1 MFGFKKA
8 IDSDVSIERSKRK
21 KGWLWIVGGLIGI
34 YLLGCVIIGIYWSRE
49 PDMFSVE
56 ENAKQAAMELL
67 SMNPRPSW
75 LPTDFNSNQLPVGF
89 TTVETLKR
97 IVFTLINK
105 PGGFLTNDVFP
116 PGVWLDNIPSWEI
129 GVLKQVRDISL
140 VFQRS
145 FSRSQSQS
153 SENTNLAKAFEF
165 FSTEPTSWLFP
176 AAEQR
181 YTDALGFINAYEQQL
196 LDPKSSTGKFYPRAD
211 NLAAWLAL
219 VETQLGSISQRL
231 AASVGQQ
238 YVLPFAQD
246 STDIMSG
253 KNKEIKTSWFQID
266 NVFYEA
272 RGQAWALALLLRAI
286 EIDFRDVLV
295 KKGAET
301 SVKQIIR
308 DLEATQQPVW
318 SPVILNGSGFGFLAN
333 HSLVMASYISRANA
347 AVIDLRRLL
356 EQG

>member
-8 IDSDVSIERSKRK
+8 VDADVIVTQPK
-21 KGWLWIVGGLIGI
+21 KKKKLLWAIGGLIGI
-34 YLLGCVIIGIYWSRE
+34 YLLVCIVIGIYWSTE

-56 ENAKQAAMELL
+56 ENAKQAAIALE
-67 SMNPRPSW
+67 NIKPRPAW
-75 LPTDFNSNQLPVGF
+75 LPSDFNPNQLPVGF
-89 TTVETLKR
+89 TTIETLKR
-97 IVFTLINK
+97 IASTLVNK
-105 PGGFLTNDVFP
+105 SGGFLTNDVFP
-116 PGVWLDNIPSWEI
+116 PGLWLDNIPSWEI
-129 GVLKQVRDISL
+129 GVLKQVRDMSL
-140 VFQRS
+140 TLQRS

-165 FSTEPTSWLFP
+165 FSAEPSSWLFP

-181 YTDALGFINAYEQQL
+181 YTEAVSYLNAYERQL
-196 LDPKSSTGKFYPRAD
+196 FDPKNSNAKFYPRAD
-211 NLAAWLAL
+211 NLASWLAL
-219 VETQLGSISQRL
+219 VETQLGSLSQRL
-231 AASVGQQ
+231 ASSVGQQ
-238 YVLPFAQD
+238 DIVLLGAN
-246 STDIMSG
+246 TANIMSD
-253 KNKEIKTSWFQID
+253 KDKKIKTSWFQID

-286 EIDFRDVLV
+286 EVDFQDVLV
-295 KKGAET
+295 KKGAQT
-301 SVKQIIR
+301 SVRQIIR

-318 SPVILNGSGFGFLAN
+318 SPIILNGSGFGFLAN